1 MRILAEYNAGDSDR
15 LVRAEVNN
23 HFVMATRV
31 LVNRDRCGLYIPLK
45 VSTVGSDQRIYIV
58 VFYSYLMQLVWW
70 PLKIRQLYLWKLE
83 DTRSY
88 QILKVR
94 RDFFSIFTWV

>member
-1 MRILAEYNAGDSDR
+1 
-15 LVRAEVNN
+15 VRAEVNN

-45 VSTVGSDQRIYIV
+45 VSTVDFDQCIYIV

-70 PLKIRQLYLWKLE
+70 PACLVASQNTSVVFVEAGGYPQLSNLE
-83 DTRSY
+83 GET
-88 QILKVR
+88 
-94 RDFFSIFTWV
+94 